1 MEDIHIYDFRS
12 DSEPEGDTPYE
23 EGLELQVDAR
33 NFRLTFY
40 HPSQTSDRLAMRKI
54 LLDLAAKLGID
65 KPSSGVSA
73 MITSEGDLEP
83 SRSVP
88 LERMRVEHD
97 QYQGKRIS
105 VVGFYDGRYPEMREL
120 FVNQRAAANR
130 DIRNS
135 VWLGEVS
142 SVVLPPAIKEK
153 AQSWIRIEGVFL
165 WGRYGHKGNVMGMI
179 DRITKIELLEK
190 PEH

>member
-1 MEDIHIYDFRS
+1 
-12 DSEPEGDTPYE
+12 
-23 EGLELQVDAR
+23 
-33 NFRLTFY
+33 
-40 HPSQTSDRLAMRKI
+40 MRKI